1 MSQGFSYRQRLV
13 LRDLLRH
20 GPRTT
25 NQLSSWW
32 DCEGREPAH
41 RTEDERRAP
50 EKARTDFNGAVYF
63 AARQA
68 LYSLEREGLISNEAR
83 KISRSGGRRELGW
96 ILTPR
101 GEEIAKRIDDELGQ
115 TPTELLKSA
124 NLDLGD
130 S

>member
-13 LRDLLRH
+13 LRDLLSES
-20 GPRTT
+20 PRTT

-32 DCEGREPAH
+32 DCEGAEPAH
-41 RTEDERRAP
+41 RSEDERREP
-50 EKARTDFNGAVYF
+50 EKAWTDFNSTVRF
-63 AARQA
+63 TARQA
-68 LYSLEREGLISNEAR
+68 LYSLEHEGFISNEGR
-83 KISRSGGRRELGW
+83 KMPRSDSRRELGW

-101 GEEIAKRIDDELGQ
+101 GEEIAKRTDDELGQ

-124 NLDLGD
+124 TLNFGE

>member
-13 LRDLLRH
+13 LRELLSE

-25 NQLSSWW
+25 NQLSAWW
-32 DCEGREPAH
+32 DCEGAEPAH
-41 RTEDERRAP
+41 RSEDERREP
-50 EKARTDFNGAVYF
+50 EKVWTDFNSTVRF
-63 AARQA
+63 VARRA
-68 LYSLEREGLISNEAR
+68 LFSLEHEGLISNEAR
-83 KISRSGGRRELGW
+83 KMPRSDSRRELGW

-115 TPTELLKSA
+115 TPTELLESA
-124 NLDLGD
+124 TPDFGV